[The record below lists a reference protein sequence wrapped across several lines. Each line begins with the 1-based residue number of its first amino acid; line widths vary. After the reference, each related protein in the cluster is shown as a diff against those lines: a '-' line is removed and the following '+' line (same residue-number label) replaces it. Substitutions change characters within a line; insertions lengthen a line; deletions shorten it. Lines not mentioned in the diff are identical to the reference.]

1 VSIANSDGKTQLT
14 AVLAVTS
21 TGEYLA
27 PQIYA
32 KARQLLCHPQIR
44 FPDQWDIWYTDRCWP
59 NEETMERYIKN
70 IVIPYISKREVLK
83 FILSWLCLM
92 IFEVQQLFIYHLLI
106 LAGNTIV
113 PIQLPA
119 SCPDKLLPLNLS
131 VNKPVY
137 KMV

>member
-1 VSIANSDGKTQLT
+1 MEKEGAKVVSIANSDGKTKLT

-92 IFEVQQLFIYHLLI
+92 IFEAQLLI
-106 LAGNTIV
+106 PFTHYYLGILSY
-113 PIQLPA
+113 PFSYQPA
-119 SCPDKLLPLNLS
+119 ARTNCNH
-131 VNKPVY
+131 
-137 KMV
+137 